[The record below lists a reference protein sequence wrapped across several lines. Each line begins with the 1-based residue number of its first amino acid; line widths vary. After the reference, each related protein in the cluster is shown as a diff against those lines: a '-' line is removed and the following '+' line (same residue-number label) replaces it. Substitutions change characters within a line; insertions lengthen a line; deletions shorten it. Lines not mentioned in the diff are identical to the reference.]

1 MGGSQLEGII
11 KPPRGLLME
20 GQISDKELKDKLASY
35 GLTDIVISDFT
46 RGVYLKKLKQFQE
59 PESNKDEVN
68 EPTPKSVS
76 VDPSQDDTSNKTATP
91 TGYYGVAI
99 TVGTPEPGPTLSPF
113 YQSHEEALKVV
124 KDCPGARF
132 KKFQLQQ
139 DAEAFSKQPQPEG
152 KPRESIE
159 KDLSPLPSVKTKAKN
174 KLRLLLESG
183 NVEEFAETVW
193 MNPKYLIAS
202 GETPEIFHEG
212 TRRNA
217 LHCAADRGQ
226 LDICK
231 MIFDI
236 LESDRF
242 WELVYPKDS
251 LMTRL
256 KNKKHLIDLYLNMQD
271 GKAGRLEVCL
281 DGRTD
286 R

>member
-1 MGGSQLEGII
+1 
-11 KPPRGLLME
+11 ME
-20 GQISDKELKDKLASY
+20 GQISDEELKVKLALY
-35 GLTDIVISDFT
+35 GLTDVVISDYT
-46 RGVYLKKLKQFQE
+46 RGVYLKKLKQFQK

-68 EPTPKSVS
+68 ESTPKFVGEE
-76 VDPSQDDTSNKTATP
+76 PSQDDTSLKTATP

-99 TVGTPEPGPTLSPF
+99 TVGTPETGPTLSPF
-113 YQSHEEALKVV
+113 YQSQKEALKAV

-132 KKFQLQQ
+132 KKFELQQ
-139 DAEAFSKQPQPEG
+139 EAEAFSKQPQPEG
-152 KPRESIE
+152 KPRDSIE

-174 KLRLLLESG
+174 KLRQLLEDG

-193 MNPKYLIAS
+193 KNPKYLIAS
-202 GETPEIFHEG
+202 GESPEIFHEG

-217 LHCAADRGQ
+217 LHCAADCGQ
-226 LDICK
+226 LNICK

-236 LESDRF
+236 LESNRF

-251 LMTRL
+251 MMTRQ

-281 DGRTD
+281 DGRTEWTNC
-286 R
+286 